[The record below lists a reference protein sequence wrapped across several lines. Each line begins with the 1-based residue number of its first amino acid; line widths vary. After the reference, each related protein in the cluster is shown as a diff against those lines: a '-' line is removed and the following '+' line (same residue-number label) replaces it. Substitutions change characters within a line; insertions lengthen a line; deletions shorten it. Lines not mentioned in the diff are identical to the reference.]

1 MIGLQDKAHPG
12 MIQIDAGWQKQSF
25 ESTINICPPPPQLQ
39 MFAERLINWPNERH
53 SKRSKQFREIAD
65 ELLAKLGWV
74 YPGMPLD
81 CSFQANSK
89 CRNSE
94 LCPEACQKHCKQ
106 MDRPLRDS
114 GFQRIYGGLICSSS
128 KVIKDASYRDKV
140 VAINNR
146 EGKAQIL
153 AFETEGYGIASQIQ
167 CLNIRGISDYSD
179 SHKNNRWQ
187 PYAAVNAAAAAKII
201 THLLVE
207 QLSESHTDHDLD
219 SPLSNYT
226 QSSILRNT
234 EGQDPNS
241 RFGRPWISKG
251 VSDLQSDEEAALKCG
266 SSMRRQPILY
276 DRPWSHNAF
285 GSDNLEKLD
294 SQASRELQE
303 QYYQTTPPA
312 KSSVPI
318 SSNQASDVVVHERRE
333 ASPSPVHN
341 SAYTNS
347 TRAGSASTQDTES
360 SLTGSLSNTEV
371 YNKVSTWKW
380 YRD

>member
-1 MIGLQDKAHPG
+1 MTSDSAGGAPNIRSKPDIRLGDVVIGLQDKAHPG

-201 THLLVE
+201 AHLLVE

-276 DRPWSHNAF
+276 DRP
-285 GSDNLEKLD
+285 
-294 SQASRELQE
+294 
-303 QYYQTTPPA
+303 
-312 KSSVPI
+312 
-318 SSNQASDVVVHERRE
+318 
-333 ASPSPVHN
+333 
-341 SAYTNS
+341 
-347 TRAGSASTQDTES
+347 
-360 SLTGSLSNTEV
+360 
-371 YNKVSTWKW
+371 
-380 YRD
+380 